1 MILSVENVQ
10 KIDTI
15 VMFSNW
21 QIEAETEVNG
31 NFRIRNVTA
40 SMLTTKARIKRVYDP
55 TETFMIS
62 LEGTGLYGIISV

>member
-1 MILSVENVQ
+1 MYQAPQPMSPQAQENSVLENVQ

-21 QIEAETEVNG
+21 QIEPETEVNG

-40 SMLTTKARIKRVYDP
+40 LMRTTKARIKRV
-55 TETFMIS
+55 
-62 LEGTGLYGIISV
+62 